1 MTNMNDWN
9 KLMRNRGA
17 IAALEELRD
26 SVTGIRP
33 LDGSKP
39 PYWRVLLEID
49 THIAK
54 YK

>member
-9 KLMRNRGA
+9 KLMRDRGA
-17 IAALEELRD
+17 IAALEELRAEINAMRHERD
-26 SVTGIRP
+26 V
-33 LDGSKP
+33 
-39 PYWRVLLEID
+39 YHALETID